1 MVTHPKGE
9 LSFCPFAGRVSS
21 HTKPKAKMTEAE
33 SAKAGSVP
41 ETAEE
46 VEKKGACV

>member
-1 MVTHPKGE
+1 
-9 LSFCPFAGRVSS
+9 
-21 HTKPKAKMTEAE
+21 MTEAE

-46 VEKKGACV
+46 VEKKSACAVIAGKPRA